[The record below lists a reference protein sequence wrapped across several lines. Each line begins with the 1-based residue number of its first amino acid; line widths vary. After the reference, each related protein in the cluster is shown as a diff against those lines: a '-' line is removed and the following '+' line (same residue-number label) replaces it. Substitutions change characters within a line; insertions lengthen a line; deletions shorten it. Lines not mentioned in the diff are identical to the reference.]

1 MKILVAMDSFKGSL
15 SAIEACDAVE
25 KGIKMADNSIKVI
38 KKPIADG
45 GEGTVDTLVK
55 ALEGK
60 KVFLQVHDPLMRK
73 IKSYYAISNQT
84 AIIEMALASG
94 LTLLKEEDR
103 NPLYTSS
110 FGVGEMIKDALD
122 KGIREFIITIGGSA
136 TNDGGIG
143 MLNALGVKF
152 FDEFSRELKPIG
164 RNLISIKTID
174 LSNFEKRLLECQFTI
189 ACDVNNPLY
198 GFNGAAYV
206 YATQKGAN
214 LEEIKILDKGLK
226 NFSNITKK
234 MFDLDNSKIPGAGA
248 AGGLG
253 YALLTY
259 LNAKL
264 KPGINMVFDYLNI
277 ENIILDIDLIIT
289 GEGKIDIQ
297 SKMGKVLSGIGNLG
311 KKYDKEIIALGG
323 ILEENLNLKDIG
335 IKRIYQI
342 NRQNLNLADAIKPQN
357 AKKLLANT
365 IKDILINNKSQIF

>member
-152 FDEFSRELKPIG
+152 FDEFSQELKPIG

-174 LSNFEKRLLECQFTI
+174 LSKFEKRLLECQFTI

-226 NFSNITKK
+226 NFSNITKM

-365 IKDILINNKSQIF
+365 IKDILINSKSQIF